1 MFLLA
6 QYLSVSWVEEQNWNM
21 GVAWGVSSWLGHK
34 TALDRTQGADAW
46 WPDGPKQNRPVLLS
60 LSLWCQT
67 TLDFFLAHIP
77 LDVVSLHNSR
87 KGKGTLWTLHH
98 SRYILK
104 WKLWRWELWWWW
116 RENVLALGS
125 PPLMSLPLP
134 YNWTVCK
141 NLDYIPLFALLS
153 YALTL
158 CAAFLTSLEAS
169 KLTSLLLFFTR
180 GS

>member
-1 MFLLA
+1 MIFLVGTISISFLEGRA
-6 QYLSVSWVEEQNWNM
+6 KLKYMVF
-21 GVAWGVSSWLGHK
+21 AWGVVHLAGPQNNLGQDTGGRCLMARWPQTEQSS
-34 TALDRTQGADAW
+34 
-46 WPDGPKQNRPVLLS
+46 PPVS
-60 LSLWCQT
+60 LS
-67 TLDFFLAHIP
+67 FLAHIP

-141 NLDYIPLFALLS
+141 NLDYIPLYALLS